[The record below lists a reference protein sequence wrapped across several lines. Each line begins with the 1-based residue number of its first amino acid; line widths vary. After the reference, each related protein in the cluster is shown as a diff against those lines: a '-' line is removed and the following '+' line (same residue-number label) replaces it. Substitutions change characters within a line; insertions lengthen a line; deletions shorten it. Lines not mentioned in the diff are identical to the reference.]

1 MALVGHAL
9 DNGSGH
15 VVAFPLRSPHPG
27 WPGLENVRGT
37 QDKMGRLGC
46 RNGCRQVARRW
57 RPVAAGSL
65 PGAVQVSGLLTFREH
80 RAGLNKRTRYV
91 LRSGMWNGR
100 RVRLSAKCAEIGARI
115 HRTCQW
121 HMSNILLVTCL
132 PCRQHFDGRVC
143 AGRAREWQAY
153 CMQFGLIMRLSTH
166 YQRFLQECIL
176 LLTVL
181 CCRTIKVIVARYT

>member
-1 MALVGHAL
+1 M
-9 DNGSGH
+9 
-15 VVAFPLRSPHPG
+15 
-27 WPGLENVRGT
+27 
-37 QDKMGRLGC
+37 
-46 RNGCRQVARRW
+46 
-57 RPVAAGSL
+57 

-91 LRSGMWNGR
+91 PRSGMGNGR

-176 LLTVL
+176 LLTLL
-181 CCRTIKVIVARYT
+181 CCRTIKVTVARRLRKADRAHSISGGEADQSEYPKRRAQWHRTKEIRRFGEAGAKGRKRQHSDGGQTSRRR